1 MFVFREEGVFYD
13 ELVTRVRL
21 SKRRTKGGAGGV
33 KSTVSKL
40 LVKHRELTEQE
51 EQAQVLKH
59 VYCCDSR
66 EL

>member
-51 EQAQVLKH
+51 EQAQVLRN
-59 VYCCDSR
+59 SI
-66 EL
+66 LL